1 MKLLEVFKKL
11 LDGIWIFVLSIIFFI
26 LLIPIL
32 IILFVFTIINSDDSL
47 EDVIEKE

>member
-11 LDGIWIFVLSIIFFI
+11 LDGIWIFVLSIIFFTLLIPALFI
-26 LLIPIL
+26 LLIAVL
-32 IILFVFTIINSDDSL
+32 INGDDSE

>member
-26 LLIPIL
+26 FLIPIL
-32 IILFVFTIINSDDSL
+32 IILFVFTIISSDDSL